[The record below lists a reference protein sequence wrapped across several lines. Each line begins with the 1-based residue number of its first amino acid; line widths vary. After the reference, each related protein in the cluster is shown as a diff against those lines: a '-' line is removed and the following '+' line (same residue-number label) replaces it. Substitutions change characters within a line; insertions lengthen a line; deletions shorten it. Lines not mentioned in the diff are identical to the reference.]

1 MLAMGPIMAGGFQV
15 TAETV
20 LQMHSVVANEHD
32 RLNQLAMTAMDE
44 PMQRCGDD
52 PVSYD
57 AQAAFEAKVVALRH
71 AVSAHIE
78 RLGTQAEELAAAA
91 KSYGFTEQEIAAAVA
106 GPGR

>member
-1 MLAMGPIMAGGFQV
+1 MNSIAPIVAGGFRV
-15 TAETV
+15 TAENV
-20 LQMHSVVANEHD
+20 LQLHSAVTGEHD
-32 RLNQLAMTAMDE
+32 RLAKVLMTSRNE
-44 PMQRCGDD
+44 PAQRCGDD

-57 AQAAFEAKVVALRH
+57 AQAAFGAKVGALFE
-71 AVSAHIE
+71 AVTAHVD